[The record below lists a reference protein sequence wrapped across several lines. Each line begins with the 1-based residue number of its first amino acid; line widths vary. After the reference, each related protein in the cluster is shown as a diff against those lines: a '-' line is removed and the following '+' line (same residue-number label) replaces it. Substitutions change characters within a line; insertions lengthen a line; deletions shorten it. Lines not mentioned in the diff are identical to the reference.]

1 MNGVVLVFTVN
12 AIFVVII
19 VITFIF
25 SNFIIITSYDK
36 YGIVDLSVYLV
47 VIAVFSD
54 AFVLLLN
61 FPLFLRQCNTTNLFL
76 LLFF

>member
-1 MNGVVLVFTVN
+1 MVICFANIANNIIIINVFVNGVVLVFTVN

-36 YGIVDLSVYLV
+36 YGIVYLSVY
-47 VIAVFSD
+47 
-54 AFVLLLN
+54 
-61 FPLFLRQCNTTNLFL
+61 
-76 LLFF
+76 

>member
-12 AIFVVII
+12 AFFVII

-36 YGIVDLSVYLV
+36 YGIVDLSVY
-47 VIAVFSD
+47 
-54 AFVLLLN
+54 
-61 FPLFLRQCNTTNLFL
+61 
-76 LLFF
+76 